1 MSIYEIA
8 FVFVFGF
15 LISKY
20 INRIRSG
27 RCGLCGGNLYIS
39 NGETLCELE
48 NKKIEAE
55 FENRPLEVE
64 E

>member
-27 RCGLCGGNLYIS
+27 RCGLCGGDLYIS
-39 NGETLCELE
+39 NGETLCEKCGE
-48 NKKIEAE
+48 K
-55 FENRPLEVE
+55 V
-64 E
+64 